1 MKNGGPSNINISRL
15 SFSNGQSVSSEPV
28 FVKVLRRSVMAPSSS
43 HIIRVNFRCL
53 REALLQDFVVRND
66 MPCGSTI
73 GPILASG
80 VGIRTVDV
88 GAPQWSMHS
97 IREMCAVD
105 DMKHSYE
112 HFKAF
117 FQDFSQLDGKIAVD
131 I

>member
-1 MKNGGPSNINISRL
+1 M
-15 SFSNGQSVSSEPV
+15 
-28 FVKVLRRSVMAPSSS
+28 
-43 HIIRVNFRCL
+43 
-53 REALLQDFVVRND
+53 QDFVVRND

-88 GAPQWSMHS
+88 GAPQLSMHS

-105 DMKHSYE
+105 DVKHSYE

-117 FQDFSQLDGKIAVD
+117 FKEFSQLDTKITGD
-131 I
+131 T

>member
-1 MKNGGPSNINISRL
+1 M
-15 SFSNGQSVSSEPV
+15 
-28 FVKVLRRSVMAPSSS
+28 
-43 HIIRVNFRCL
+43 
-53 REALLQDFVVRND
+53 QDFVVRND
-66 MPCGSTI
+66 MACGSTI

-88 GAPQWSMHS
+88 GAPQLSMHS

-105 DMKHSYE
+105 DVKHSYE

-117 FQDFSQLDGKIAVD
+117 FQDFSNLDAKITDD